1 MHRTTLT
8 PALPILLAALLV
20 SAGPARAATVHQ
32 FNIVPVATAV
42 NDFELAPAFL
52 ANTWVQQEIRATQAF
67 GDPGLGQM
75 WMASGLGN
83 GNRSWFPDGGDNG
96 FTRIWMEDNETIE
109 AIAFF
114 GGSGWLSPDQT
125 MYYELALDNVVVQTG
140 SLPATFAG
148 SWFGFAGGDFDE
160 VRIRA
165 SQGPVNGLFDCP
177 SGGLGG
183 NCNFAW
189 VDDIRVG
196 PAAVVPTP
204 ATAWLVMLS
213 LGLVAGVAR
222 AGRPRPNRLAAP

>member
-1 MHRTTLT
+1 MSRTPFPL
-8 PALPILLAALLV
+8 AARLLAATCAALPALV
-20 SAGPARAATVHQ
+20 SAATVHQ
-32 FNIVPVATAV
+32 ANIVPVATAV

-52 ANTWVQQEIRATQAF
+52 ANTWVQQEVRATQAF

-75 WMASGLGN
+75 WMASGFGN

-96 FTRIWMEDNETIE
+96 FTRLWMDDNTTID

-114 GGSGWLSPDQT
+114 GGSGWLSPGQT
-125 MYYELALDNVVVQTG
+125 MYYELALDNVVVLSG
-140 SLPATFAG
+140 SLPATFFG

-177 SGGLGG
+177 SGGIGG

-196 PAAVVPTP
+196 PAVIPLP
-204 ATAWLVMLS
+204 STAWLVLPA
-213 LGLVAGVAR
+213 LL
-222 AGRPRPNRLAAP
+222 LAAAGTPRRTP